1 MRLFTSKTRAVKAL
15 YDVVMGIHV
24 SEDPRFPR
32 DDLEREM
39 LDHFY
44 SLCEVCGYR
53 QGPWT
58 PPPPK
63 NNVTQIAS
71 RR

>member
-1 MRLFTSKTRAVKAL
+1 MRLWTSKTRTVRAL

-24 SEDPRFPR
+24 SEDSRYPR

-53 QGPWT
+53 PGPWNPVE
-58 PPPPK
+58 PPTEEPLP
-63 NNVTQIAS
+63 
-71 RR
+71 